1 MMQNLTLD
9 DIPVFLRD
17 SGLCENI
24 KSDDTFQVPIELF
37 KKEIIINTFEELIEY
52 IKIFDYWIINK
63 IPDEFYDWI
72 FGNKDKINMELL
84 NELFP
89 MNDLI
94 KQIQIMIDTLDNN
107 ICYVAAGNG
116 YLDLLKYAH
125 NHSYF
130 WDKLTCYYASEKN
143 HLECLKYAYE
153 NGCPGPYGTK
163 KQLVMLQKI
172 NKLSV

>member
-1 MMQNLTLD
+1 
-9 DIPVFLRD
+9 
-17 SGLCENI
+17 
-24 KSDDTFQVPIELF
+24 
-37 KKEIIINTFEELIEY
+37 
-52 IKIFDYWIINK
+52 
-63 IPDEFYDWI
+63 
-72 FGNKDKINMELL
+72 
-84 NELFP
+84 

-94 KQIQIMIDTLDNN
+94 KQVQFIIKTIDNN

-125 NHSYF
+125 NHGYF
-130 WDKLTCYYASEKN
+130 WDKLTCYFALKRK

-163 KQLVMLQKI
+163 KQLVILQEI